1 MRILDLILN
10 LEIQEEKEYTISD
23 LRKSQNIIVDGDII
37 QAKIDIK
44 DGKRSN
50 IANALNEY
58 NVEYVFTLPRCIDNN
73 FVVFL
78 SANYKYLIVWDFS
91 NNKDEVT
98 VLDIQDIRSQDE
110 SYSTIQYGKILQ
122 YELGYWYECSW
133 VSQAVKWWIDCQ
145 L

>member
-10 LEIQEEKEYTISD
+10 LEIQEEKEYTIRD

-44 DGKRSN
+44 DGKKSN
-50 IANALNEY
+50 IANVLSEY
-58 NVEYVFTLPRCIDNN
+58 NVEYLFTLPRCIGNN
-73 FVVFL
+73 FVIFL
-78 SANYKYLIVWDFS
+78 STNYKYLIVWDFS

-122 YELGYWYECSW
+122 YELGY
-133 VSQAVKWWIDCQ
+133 
-145 L
+145 

>member
-44 DGKRSN
+44 DGKKSN
-50 IANALNEY
+50 IANVLSEY
-58 NVEYVFTLPRCIDNN
+58 NVEYLFTLPRCIDDN

-78 SANYKYLIVWDFS
+78 SIDYKYLIVWDFS

-122 YELGYWYECSW
+122 YELGY
-133 VSQAVKWWIDCQ
+133 
-145 L
+145 